1 MNNVAI
7 IRPERLPAQVS
18 TAETRL
24 AYERLS
30 ASPAWYTLANGSE
43 TRARELISTLAEHL
57 PEALTECRARL
68 APAPLAEV
76 NAKLSSLL
84 TLCAGSGFS
93 EDDRAEWLIAATD
106 ATKGIPSDILDVAFK
121 VARGKADHPSK
132 IIPAMMASFQGPW
145 AARRAA
151 LGRVRKMMEMASP
164 AAAQEADDRN
174 RIDPSDVAEAN
185 RINRKFGLTLRYHP
199 DGRAFQLAKG
209 DVDPAEPANGEER
222 RG

>member
-1 MNNVAI
+1 MNNVAV
-7 IRPERLPAQVS
+7 IRPDRLPAQIS

-30 ASPAWYTLANGSE
+30 ASPAWYILANGSE
-43 TRARELISTLAEHL
+43 ARARELISTVADYL

-68 APAPLAEV
+68 APAPLTEV

-84 TLCAGSGFS
+84 TLSAGSGFS
-93 EDDRAEWLIAATD
+93 EDDRAEWLVAATD
-106 ATKGIPSDILDVAFK
+106 ATKGIPADILDVAFK
-121 VARGKADHPSK
+121 VARAKADHPSK
-132 IIPAMMASFQGPW
+132 IIPAMMACFQGPW

-151 LGRVRKMMEMASP
+151 LQRVRKMMDMATPP
-164 AAAQEADDRN
+164 ASSDADDRT
-174 RIDPSDVAEAN
+174 RIDPADVADAN
-185 RINRKFGLTLRYHP
+185 RINRKFGLPLRYHP

-209 DVDPAEPANGEER
+209 DVDPAELAKGDDR